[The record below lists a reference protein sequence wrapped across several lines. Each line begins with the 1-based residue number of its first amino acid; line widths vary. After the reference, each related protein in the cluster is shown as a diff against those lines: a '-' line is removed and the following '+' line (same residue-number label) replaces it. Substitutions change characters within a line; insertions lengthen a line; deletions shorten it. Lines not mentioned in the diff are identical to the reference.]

1 MDKKDV
7 GVLLNENNIKLN
19 RLYFKQTCK
28 LIGIQVI
35 YRAPMPNKTWDGYGE
50 LDGSFYPP
58 EIVGCLFT
66 EHPNQ
71 KTMKKLGW
79 IAELQEN
86 SSIIEVP
93 YDLKNLQIGAL
104 FILPG
109 ALDGAK
115 GRVFKVISMETI
127 GVYPASILCE
137 IAPVYEDSFDRG
149 KIPHTNDDMNL
160 LLNTPQD
167 NNGSDFM
174 FLQED
179 DREDNID
186 GR

>member
-149 KIPHTNDDMNL
+149 KISHTDDDMNL
-160 LLNTPQD
+160 LLNTSQD

>member
-93 YDLKNLQIGAL
+93 YDLKNIQIGAL

-109 ALDGAK
+109 ALDSSK
-115 GRVFKVISMETI
+115 GRVFRVISMETI
-127 GVYPASILCE
+127 GVYPASIMCE

-149 KIPHTNDDMNL
+149 QIQHTDNDMNL
-160 LLNTPQD
+160 LLNTAQD

-186 GR
+186 GK

>member
-149 KIPHTNDDMNL
+149 KISHTDDDMNL
-160 LLNTPQD
+160 LLNTSQD

-174 FLQED
+174 LLQED